1 MDPAEASRMRR
12 EILDDVGALLRE
24 QLAASEWGRVLVEV
38 VRGADGEPAVANID
52 VEEIVGDEGRVDA
65 VFAGEGMRAVLPV
78 LAKAA
83 EALCAFDGLDL
94 ADVRGGTFVR

>member
-38 VRGADGEPAVANID
+38 VRGADGEPAVALSLIH
-52 VEEIVGDEGRVDA
+52 I
-65 VFAGEGMRAVLPV
+65 
-78 LAKAA
+78 
-83 EALCAFDGLDL
+83 
-94 ADVRGGTFVR
+94 